1 LPTAIPLPRLIVAPE
16 ATPFAF
22 VLATTEVGVLE
33 LFGAAEVGIS
43 QPTKISAEAEKEI
56 PSEIAQKQ
64 DKTRILSITIYI
76 TYPRFLILQVVNL
89 RAIATNIC
97 ISH

>member
-43 QPTKISAEAEKEI
+43 QPTNISAKAEDEMT
-56 PSEIAQKQ
+56 SEIAK
-64 DKTRILSITIYI
+64 KTEKNRRLPTIRYILSKVSD
-76 TYPRFLILQVVNL
+76 F
-89 RAIATNIC
+89 A
-97 ISH
+97 SG